1 MDKEFIANFKQSNG
15 KTTKLLYSHFRFE
28 IAIPYDYKEEQE
40 Y

>member
-1 MDKEFIANFKQSNG
+1 MNKEFIANFKLANG

-28 IAIPYDYKEEQE
+28 IAIPCDYKDEEE